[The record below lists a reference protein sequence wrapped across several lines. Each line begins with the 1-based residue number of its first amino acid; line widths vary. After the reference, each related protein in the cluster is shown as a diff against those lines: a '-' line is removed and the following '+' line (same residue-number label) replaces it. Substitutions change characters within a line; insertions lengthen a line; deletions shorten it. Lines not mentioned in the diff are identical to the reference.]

1 MSNFASGY
9 VKYINHL
16 EQINDAA
23 VSCPQR
29 MIAEVEDAY
38 HDHLENIARNITSH
52 HRQVR
57 VIMLSG
63 PSSSG
68 KTTTAHLLRDYLTA
82 FGANTTIVSL
92 DDFYRPNCREGS
104 LTMNPSRPW
113 MKRRSRAAFWTSSPP
128 GSSLCPP
135 IISPWAARRGSCG
148 AISWAP
154 RIWSL

>member
-23 VSCPQR
+23 VSDPAR
-29 MIAEVEDAY
+29 MIDEVEDAY

-92 DDFYRPNCREGS
+92 DDFYRGVGKAPQLPG
-104 LTMNPSRPW
+104 
-113 MKRRSRAAFWTSSPP
+113 RS
-128 GSSLCPP
+128 
-135 IISPWAARRGSCG
+135 
-148 AISWAP
+148 
-154 RIWSL
+154 

>member
-1 MSNFASGY
+1 MSPRFMSNFASGY

-23 VSCPQR
+23 VSSPQR

-82 FGANTTIVSL
+82 WGQHHHRLFGRFLPGGGQGAPIA
-92 DDFYRPNCREGS
+92 G
-104 LTMNPSRPW
+104 
-113 MKRRSRAAFWTSSPP
+113 RAV
-128 GSSLCPP
+128 
-135 IISPWAARRGSCG
+135 
-148 AISWAP
+148 
-154 RIWSL
+154 

>member
-63 PSSSG
+63 PSSSA
-68 KTTTAHLLRDYLTA
+68 KTRPAWRLSAPAGGCL
-82 FGANTTIVSL
+82 GVSIRL
-92 DDFYRPNCREGS
+92 FAQRKHPS
-104 LTMNPSRPW
+104 APAQQAPSRW
-113 MKRRSRAAFWTSSPP
+113 WITTRLQESASLNRRAIASLSDTGSPMLRVKTSASF
-128 GSSLCPP
+128 
-135 IISPWAARRGSCG
+135 
-148 AISWAP
+148 
-154 RIWSL
+154 